1 MKRIYLLCSAAL
13 LLMAVV
19 GCSSTGPRDAQSPAS
34 ANLTGSATTNAV
46 TLVVTN
52 EVHPELLRASDAPF
66 TLGPGDRVEIE
77 LLGTANSRAATSV
90 GPDGK
95 IYYYLLPGMDV
106 WGLTLAQTRDLLQ
119 KELAKYVTEPQL
131 TVTLREV
138 ASKRVWLLG
147 RLNRPGVYAMPA
159 PMSLLE
165 AIAQAGGTA
174 IAGNQVT
181 LQDLA
186 DLRHSFVMRQGQSL
200 PVDFYRLVREGDASQ
215 NIFLQP
221 DDFVYVPSALSQQVY
236 VLGAVRSPRAMP
248 YTDGMTLVSA
258 LAGSSGATTVDWFI
272 PGYGYTTYGPQPDA
286 YLSHV
291 GIVRGSLSEPRMTVV
306 DYGAII
312 KGRARDVALEP
323 GDIIYVPNTP
333 FSTPKRYLNMIVN
346 TFVTTMAANN
356 GIAAAGGTTSVGV
369 SVPVGTSS
377 STTTGAR

>member
-13 LLMAVV
+13 LAAVV
-19 GCSSTGPRDAQSPAS
+19 GCSSTRPRDAQSAAS
-34 ANLTGSATTNAV
+34 ANLAASATSNAV

-52 EVHPELLRASDAPF
+52 EVHPELLRPSDAPF
-66 TLGPGDRVEIE
+66 TLRPGDRLEIE
-77 LLGTANSRAATSV
+77 LLGTTNSRAATSV

-147 RLNRPGVYAMPA
+147 HLSRPGIYAMPA

-165 AIAQAGGTA
+165 ALAQAGGTA
-174 IAGNQVT
+174 STGNQVT

-200 PVDFYRLVREGDASQ
+200 PVDFYRLVREGDLSQ

-221 DDFVYVPSALSQQVY
+221 DDFVYVPSALAQQVY

-258 LAGSSGATTVDWFI
+258 LAGGSGATTVDWFI
-272 PGYGYTTYGPQPDA
+272 PGYGNTSYGPQPDA

-291 GIVRGSLSEPRMTVV
+291 GIVRGSLSEPRMIVV

-333 FSTPKRYLNMIVN
+333 FSTPKRFLNMIVN
-346 TFVTTMAANN
+346 TFVTTQAANN
-356 GIAAAGGTTSVGV
+356 GIAAAGGATSVGV

-377 STTTGAR
+377 STATGAR

>member
-13 LLMAVV
+13 LLAAVA
-19 GCSSTGPRDAQSPAS
+19 GCSSTGKRDAQSFAF
-34 ANLTGSATTNAV
+34 ANLGGTATSNAV

-52 EVHPELLRASDAPF
+52 EVHPELLRPSDAPF

-77 LLGTANSRAATSV
+77 LLGTANSRAVTSV

-95 IYYYLLPGMDV
+95 IYFYLLPGMDV

-119 KELAKYVTEPQL
+119 KEIAKYVTDPQL

-147 RLNRPGVYAMPA
+147 RLNRPGIYAMPA

-165 AIAQAGGTA
+165 ALAQAGGTA
-174 IAGNQVT
+174 SAGTQVT

-186 DLRHSFVMRQGQSL
+186 DLRHSFVMRQGQAL
-200 PVDFYRLVREGDASQ
+200 PVDFYRLVREGDLSQ

-221 DDFVYVPSALSQQVY
+221 DDFVYVPSALAQQVY

-248 YTDGMTLVSA
+248 YTDGMTIVSA
-258 LAGSSGATTVDWFI
+258 LAGASGTTTVDWFI
-272 PGYGYTTYGPQPDA
+272 PGYGNNTYGPQPDA

-291 GIVRGSLSEPRMTVV
+291 GIVRGSLSEPRMMVV
-306 DYGAII
+306 DYAAII
-312 KGRARDVALEP
+312 KGKARDVALEA

-346 TFVTTMAANN
+346 TFVTTQAANN

-377 STTTGAR
+377 TTTGAP